1 VKLGLET
8 PVTDHVDNDTALE
21 EVMEF
26 LADPPAPGTP
36 EDARF
41 GARLRQVLAASTVD
55 DPVDE
60 DDPTPKPEL
69 ALDDDLRRKL
79 EAAARRRSSNP
90 FGEHPEG
97 IGPTLGMDLGKS

>member
-1 VKLGLET
+1 MT
-8 PVTDHVDNDTALE
+8 HAVDNDTALE
-21 EVMEF
+21 EVLEF

-41 GARLRQVLAASTVD
+41 GERLRQVLAASLVD
-55 DPVDE
+55 EPLDE

-69 ALDDDLRRKL
+69 VIDDDLRRRLESAAKL
-79 EAAARRRSSNP
+79 RSRNP

>member
-1 VKLGLET
+1 VQLGLEI
-8 PVTDHVDNDTALE
+8 PMTDRVDNDTALE
-21 EVMEF
+21 EVLEF

-41 GARLRQVLAASTVD
+41 GDRLRQVLSASIVD

-60 DDPTPKPEL
+60 DDPIPKAEL

-79 EAAARRRSSNP
+79 EAVAKHRSGNP
-90 FGEHPEG
+90 FGEHPDG
-97 IGPTLGMDLGKS
+97 IGPTLGMDLRKS